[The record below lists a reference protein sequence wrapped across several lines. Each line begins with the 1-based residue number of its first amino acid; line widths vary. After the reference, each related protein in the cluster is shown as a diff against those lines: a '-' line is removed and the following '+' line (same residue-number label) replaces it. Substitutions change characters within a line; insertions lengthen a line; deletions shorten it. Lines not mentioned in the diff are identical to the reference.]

1 MELDAIDGDTILASR
16 KSMDRP
22 PPPKEPKS
30 KRRSHRSA
38 RLPDDCLKRLFEFAP
53 LSSLLN
59 TLLVSTP
66 WRENALDDA
75 RWDPILPPPAL
86 RAPSQWLRP
95 STRAERA
102 VYARYYARYL
112 IVLDNWRRAVMRD
125 EGAITTARGR
135 TTALDG
141 WFALAPWA
149 KTGMRGGR
157 PLAWLRHAVW
167 LPEAARATDR
177 LRRSSRLPPRSRDQ
191 ERCAFFN
198 EARDEDD
205 DEGPLPLP
213 VLPYPEGDLRCPL
226 RGVRSYDACQ
236 ARPLAASV
244 VFPRGAAAVAD
255 RLEWERQPPLSRTGV
270 TVAYAHGNASEDPQ
284 LWGNVDQILWGCA
297 TIGAQFLSAYFGPGS
312 SITLARRHIPGL
324 AVGEEQNVASFR
336 VEEPPGD
343 SVRVVVTGT
352 RIVDEGNRGR
362 IVTSLTPRTRV
373 LSFLDL
379 GPGFELAARGACAI
393 ILHAALRAVGLPL
406 CAHTRCALNPIETA
420 GDLASASLLCCPVC
434 YRRLELRGV
443 PVHNTIQAVARV
455 SKRWRDSSA
464 WDLGVL
470 ARWGYVDMNE
480 AAVDLTNA

>member
-1 MELDAIDGDTILASR
+1 ML
-16 KSMDRP
+16 
-22 PPPKEPKS
+22 
-30 KRRSHRSA
+30 
-38 RLPDDCLKRLFEFAP
+38 
-53 LSSLLN
+53 
-59 TLLVSTP
+59 
-66 WRENALDDA
+66 
-75 RWDPILPPPAL
+75 
-86 RAPSQWLRP
+86 
-95 STRAERA
+95 
-102 VYARYYARYL
+102 
-112 IVLDNWRRAVMRD
+112 D

-149 KTGMRGGR
+149 KKGMRGGR

-480 AAVDLTNA
+480 AAVDLTHA

>member
-16 KSMDRP
+16 KSMDRA

-53 LSSLLN
+53 LSSLLH

-66 WRENALDDA
+66 WRENALDDP

-95 STRAERA
+95 STRSERA
-102 VYARYYARYL
+102 IYARYYARYL
-112 IVLDNWRRAVMRD
+112 LVLDNWRRAVLED

-205 DEGPLPLP
+205 DAGPLPLP
-213 VLPYPEGDLRCPL
+213 VLPYPSGGLLADGDVSL
-226 RGVRSYDACQ
+226 
-236 ARPLAASV
+236 
-244 VFPRGAAAVAD
+244 AD

-324 AVGEEQNVASFR
+324 AVGEEQNVASIR
-336 VEEPPGD
+336 VEEPPGA
-343 SVRVVVTGT
+343 SVRVVVTGA
-352 RIVDEGNRGR
+352 RIRDDTGGR

>member
-1 MELDAIDGDTILASR
+1 MELDAVDMILASR
-16 KSMDRP
+16 KSMDRTP
-22 PPPKEPKS
+22 PPPQQPKP
-30 KRRSHRSA
+30 RRRTHRSS

-66 WRENALDDA
+66 WRENALDDP

-95 STRAERA
+95 STRSERG
-102 VYARYYARYL
+102 VYARYYARYIL
-112 IVLDNWRRAVMRD
+112 VLDDWRRAVLDD
-125 EGAITTARGR
+125 EGAVTTARGR

-177 LRRSSRLPPRSRDQ
+177 LRRSARLPPRSRDQ

-198 EARDEDD
+198 EARDEDAE
-205 DEGPLPLP
+205 EGPLPLP
-213 VLPYPEGDLRCPL
+213 VLPYPEGD
-226 RGVRSYDACQ
+226 
-236 ARPLAASV
+236 
-244 VFPRGAAAVAD
+244 FMNGAAAVAD
-255 RLEWERQPPLSRTGV
+255 RLERERQPPLSRTSV

-443 PVHNTIQAVARV
+443 PVHNTIQAVARRV
-455 SKRWRDSSA
+455 
-464 WDLGVL
+464 
-470 ARWGYVDMNE
+470 E
-480 AAVDLTNA
+480 TNVASMA

>member
-1 MELDAIDGDTILASR
+1 MELDAIDGDTIPASR
-16 KSMDRP
+16 KSMDRTP
-22 PPPKEPKS
+22 PQQPKP
-30 KRRSHRSA
+30 RRPRSHRSA

-53 LSSLLN
+53 LSSLLH

-66 WRENALDDA
+66 WRENALDDP

-95 STRAERA
+95 STRSERS
-102 VYARYYARYL
+102 VYARYYARYVL
-112 IVLDNWRRAVMRD
+112 VLDNWRRAVLDD
-125 EGAITTARGR
+125 EGAVTTARGR

-177 LRRSSRLPPRSRDQ
+177 LRRSARLPPRSRDQ

-198 EARDEDD
+198 ENHEDEQQE
-205 DEGPLPLP
+205 EGPLPLP
-213 VLPYPEGDLRCPL
+213 VLPATALRRLETEGLT
-226 RGVRSYDACQ
+226 
-236 ARPLAASV
+236 SV
-244 VFPRGAAAVAD
+244 FSAGAAALAD

-352 RIVDEGNRGR
+352 RIVDDGNRGR

>member
-1 MELDAIDGDTILASR
+1 MELDAVDGDMILASR
-16 KSMDRP
+16 KSMDRA

-59 TLLVSTP
+59 TLLVSMP

-198 EARDEDD
+198 EARDEDAE
-205 DEGPLPLP
+205 EGPLPLP
-213 VLPYPEGDLRCPL
+213 VLPYPFGGLLAEGDVSL
-226 RGVRSYDACQ
+226 
-236 ARPLAASV
+236 
-244 VFPRGAAAVAD
+244 AD

-434 YRRLELRGV
+434 YRRLELQGV